1 MLILIFERKHKK
13 SFEKVQKQEIIY
25 NPTGMKKTLLFQL
38 SVSTLSVHTPIKH
51 NAETNKIHHLSLAG

>member
-38 SVSTLSVHTPIKH
+38 SVHTPIKH